1 MWSWRSPFPFPA
13 KNLTQTGL
21 IRKWIK
27 RFKEQQRSFCQPK
40 PLFFSRNRVAVG
52 RISCKDCSQ
61 PHLPSECS
69 DRTQASCRSFRTPA
83 PPFTSKTHSKE
94 ECLWGRTATA
104 WRRGCYISAEKEAA
118 CSPGMSASHNWTGKQ
133 SISAVFEPQYNL
145 GSFTTATVA
154 SRLTSIFTIR
164 KMTQHLVLEFTSL
177 VIIHGMW

>member
-1 MWSWRSPFPFPA
+1 MD
-13 KNLTQTGL
+13 KKIQ
-21 IRKWIK
+21 
-27 RFKEQQRSFCQPK
+27 EQQRDPFVNP
-40 PLFFSRNRVAVG
+40 N
-52 RISCKDCSQ
+52 
-61 PHLPSECS
+61 PSSSPGTGLLLGGYLAKIVPSPTCHQSVS

-83 PPFTSKTHSKE
+83 PPFTSKTHNKE
-94 ECLWGRTATA
+94 DVSGGGRHSME
-104 WRRGCYISAEKEAA
+104 RGCYISAEKEAT

-154 SRLTSIFTIR
+154 HSDWQVYLPLR